1 MSKSDCHGNPDVPR
15 MHEEECPDCGAEVEI
30 WSDEEEVKCKCGRVF
45 SFKPI
50 NK

>member
-30 WSDEEEVKCKCGRVF
+30 WSDEEEVTRTPRGSACKT
-45 SFKPI
+45 
-50 NK
+50 